1 MNPSAKGWLNKL
13 LTTVDRDFSDEDVLE
28 TIYPK
33 LKLAGFI
40 YGSNVCVALPQ
51 YENKDFIVHLFNKKW
66 GRGPSGAL
74 L

>member
-13 LTTVDRDFSDEDVLE
+13 LTTVDTNFSDEDVLE

-40 YGSNVCVALPQ
+40 YGSNVCVALL
-51 YENKDFIVHLFNKKW
+51 NMKTKI
-66 GRGPSGAL
+66 L
-74 L
+74 LKRNAVK

>member
-13 LTTVDRDFSDEDVLE
+13 LTTVDTDFSDEDVLE

-51 YENKDFIVHLFNKKW
+51 Y
-66 GRGPSGAL
+66 
-74 L
+74 